1 MAKHIDTRN
10 EYLGKEA
17 AFNIGVLGT
26 GEPPEIEVIDR
37 VVPPDVLEI
46 EKFMQEMVTVMVA
59 DSNDENDTEL
69 VQVSVNGNRQF
80 FQRGRPQEV
89 KRYFVERLARAKR
102 TTYSQNLDERQGEAM
117 NNMIPRHALRYPFT
131 VVEDK
136 NPKGGAWLRGILAER
151 N

>member
-1 MAKHIDTRN
+1 MAKQIDTRN
-10 EYLGKEA
+10 EYLGKEEQ
-17 AFNIGVLGT
+17 FNIGVIGT
-26 GEPPEIEVIDR
+26 GEPPAIEIIDR
-37 VVPPDVLEI
+37 VVPTDVLEI
-46 EKFMQEMVTVMVA
+46 EKFMQEPVTVMIA

-102 TTYSQNLDERQGEAM
+102 TSYTQNLDERQGEGM
-117 NNMIPRHALRYPFT
+117 NNMVPRHALRYPFT
-131 VVEDK
+131 VIEDK
-136 NPKGGAWLRGILAER
+136 NPKGGEWLRGILAER

>member
-1 MAKHIDTRN
+1 MAKQIDTRN
-10 EYLGKEA
+10 EYLGKEEP
-17 AFNIGVLGT
+17 FNIGVIGS
-26 GEPPEIEVIDR
+26 GEPPAIEIIDR
-37 VVPPDVLEI
+37 VASNDVLEM
-46 EKFMQEMVTVMVA
+46 EKFMQEIVTVMVA

-80 FQRGRPQEV
+80 FQRGRAQEV

-102 TTYSQNLDERQGEAM
+102 TSYTQNLDERLGEGM

-131 VVEDK
+131 VIEDK

-151 N
+151 T